1 MRKIWVTML
10 AVAGLLLATAAPSM
24 AYTYNWYYYRWSRSN
39 TGYYRLVRVSYP
51 VTVPGAPSQPKPPVT
66 PPAGDPGTTEN
77 LTADE
82 SYILQQV
89 NAERAKVGLAPLKID
104 YRLVQTARAKS
115 RDMIQNGYFG
125 HQSPTLGSPFD
136 QMRAA
141 GISYRTA
148 GENIAG
154 NRTAAGAMQAWMNSP
169 GHRANI
175 LNAAFT
181 HIGIGVVDGG
191 PYGKMLTQQFIG

>member
-1 MRKIWVTML
+1 MRKIWVTIL
-10 AVAGLLLATAAPSM
+10 VVAGLLLGAAAPSL
-24 AYTYNWYYYRWSRSN
+24 AYTYYRCYYKWTWS
-39 TGYYRLVRVSYP
+39 GYGYRLARVCYP
-51 VTVPGAPSQPKPPVT
+51 VTVPETPSQPRPPVQ
-66 PPAGDPGTTEN
+66 PPVGDSGATLQ

-82 SYILQQV
+82 QYLLEQV
-89 NAERAKVGLAPLKID
+89 NAERAKAGLAPLQLD

-115 RDMIQNGYFG
+115 RDMVQNGYFG

-154 NRTAAGAMQAWMNSP
+154 NPSAAGAMRAWMNSP

-175 LNAAFT
+175 LNPSFT
-181 HIGIGVVDGG
+181 RIGIGVVDGG
-191 PYGKMLTQQFIG
+191 PYGKILTQHFIG